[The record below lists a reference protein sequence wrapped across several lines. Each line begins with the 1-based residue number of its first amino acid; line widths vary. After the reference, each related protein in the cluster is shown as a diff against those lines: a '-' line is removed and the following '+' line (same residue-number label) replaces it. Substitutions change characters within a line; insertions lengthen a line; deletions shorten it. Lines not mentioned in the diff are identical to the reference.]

1 MKELFIYSLLI
12 GIFSF
17 TYTYILTEG
26 NQILN
31 WPYKKL
37 YKLFK
42 TEERK
47 EQGKGVHW
55 LFMII
60 MYCEKCNAGQIALW
74 MYLYNNYQN
83 YIIHPLSTFVFH
95 IAFVSLSIF
104 FAATI
109 KIIYTKHE

>member
-17 TYTYILTEG
+17 VYTYILTDA

-31 WPYKKL
+31 PIYKRL
-37 YKLFK
+37 YKFFK

-47 EQGKGVHW
+47 EKGKGVHW
-55 LFMII
+55 IFMII

-74 MYLYNNYQN
+74 LYLYNNYRS
-83 YIIHPLSTFVFH
+83 YILDPLPTFLFH
-95 IAFVSLSIF
+95 VAFISLSIF
-104 FAATI
+104 FAAFI
-109 KIIYTKHE
+109 KLIYTKHE